1 MKICQNPLV
10 MSKQSN
16 KKANAQVNVQSN
28 TQFNGQSNMQS
39 GKPRLPKIFVLDTN
53 IILHDSRSI
62 YNFQEND
69 LVIPIA
75 VIEELDKF
83 KKSTDVLGYNARE
96 FMRKIDILSAD
107 KNFFKGEG
115 FSLGKGLGTLRVEIN
130 HPFPLELQ
138 GSFKDDI
145 QDHRILAV
153 AIWVKNQNPQ
163 RFVAL
168 VTKDVNLR
176 MKARALGMVAQDYL
190 TDRIE
195 EKHIEKNEKRVQVIN
210 NLPKNLVERVASGG
224 ITVDEVRYK
233 KQPAN
238 QLYKFRYEV
247 LPGAATIGPGTT
259 GTAAQGADAQNGAVQ
274 ESEGKRKQAYEY
286 LLARFDAPT
295 NSIVPV
301 KPCTAYGI
309 QPRNSEQVFA
319 MDALMNPQVQ
329 LISLT
334 GTAGTGKTLLA
345 LAAALEQADNFSQI
359 LLARPVIPL
368 KNQEIGY
375 LPGDAKDKIGP
386 YMLPLYD
393 NLAVIKKQF
402 GISSKENVKI
412 EDMLRREKLLIS
424 PLAYIRGRSLSNVFF
439 IIDEAQNLTPHE
451 VKTII
456 TRAGEG
462 TKIVFTGDIQQID
475 QPYLDKWSNGLTH
488 INDKLYGEP
497 LFEHVN
503 LTKGERSK
511 LSELAGK
518 KL

>member
-1 MKICQNPLV
+1 
-10 MSKQSN
+10 
-16 KKANAQVNVQSN
+16 
-28 TQFNGQSNMQS
+28 MQS

-247 LPGAATIGPGTT
+247 QPGADQKDNA
-259 GTAAQGADAQNGAVQ
+259 
-274 ESEGKRKQAYEY
+274 KRRQAYEY

>member
-1 MKICQNPLV
+1 

-16 KKANAQVNVQSN
+16 KKANAQVNV
-28 TQFNGQSNMQS
+28 QS

-210 NLPKNLVERVASGG
+210 NLPKNTIERVASGG

-274 ESEGKRKQAYEY
+274 KSEGKRRQAYEY

>member
-1 MKICQNPLV
+1 MKICQNTLA

-16 KKANAQVNVQSN
+16 KKANAQVNV
-28 TQFNGQSNMQS
+28 QS

-210 NLPKNLVERVASGG
+210 NLPKNTIERVASGG

-247 LPGAATIGPGTT
+247 LPGAA
-259 GTAAQGADAQNGAVQ
+259 Q

>member
-1 MKICQNPLV
+1 

-16 KKANAQVNVQSN
+16 KKANAKVNAKANAQVNVQSN
-28 TQFNGQSNMQS
+28 TQYNAQYNMQS

-210 NLPKNLVERVASGG
+210 NLPKNMIERVASGG

-247 LPGAATIGPGTT
+247 LPGAA
-259 GTAAQGADAQNGAVQ
+259 Q
-274 ESEGKRKQAYEY
+274 ESEGKRRQAYEY

>member
-1 MKICQNPLV
+1 

-16 KKANAQVNVQSN
+16 KKANAQVNV
-28 TQFNGQSNMQS
+28 QS

-247 LPGAATIGPGTT
+247 LPGAATQATGP
-259 GTAAQGADAQNGAVQ
+259 QGADAQNGAVQ
-274 ESEGKRKQAYEY
+274 KSEGKRKLAYEY

>member
-1 MKICQNPLV
+1 

-16 KKANAQVNVQSN
+16 KKANAQVNV
-28 TQFNGQSNMQS
+28 QS

-210 NLPKNLVERVASGG
+210 NLPKNTIERVASGG

-247 LPGAATIGPGTT
+247 LPGAA
-259 GTAAQGADAQNGAVQ
+259 Q
-274 ESEGKRKQAYEY
+274 ESEGKRRQAYEY

-301 KPCTAYGI
+301 KPCIAYGI

>member
-1 MKICQNPLV
+1 

-16 KKANAQVNVQSN
+16 KKANAQVNV
-28 TQFNGQSNMQS
+28 QS

-176 MKARALGMVAQDYL
+176 MKARALGMIAQDYL

-210 NLPKNLVERVASGG
+210 NLPKNLVDRVASGG

-247 LPGAATIGPGTT
+247 LPGTATIGPGTT
-259 GTAAQGADAQNGAVQ
+259 GTGPQGADAQNGAVQ
-274 ESEGKRKQAYEY
+274 ESEGKRRQAYEY

>member
-1 MKICQNPLV
+1 

-16 KKANAQVNVQSN
+16 KKANAQVNV
-28 TQFNGQSNMQS
+28 QS

-210 NLPKNLVERVASGG
+210 NLPKNTIERVASGG

-247 LPGAATIGPGTT
+247 LPGAATQATGP
-259 GTAAQGADAQNGAVQ
+259 QGADAQNGAVQ
-274 ESEGKRKQAYEY
+274 KSEGKRKQAYEY

>member
-1 MKICQNPLV
+1 MKICQNTLA

-28 TQFNGQSNMQS
+28 TQYNAQYNVQS

-210 NLPKNLVERVASGG
+210 NLPKNTIERVASGG

-247 LPGAATIGPGTT
+247 QPGADQKDNA
-259 GTAAQGADAQNGAVQ
+259 
-274 ESEGKRKQAYEY
+274 KRRQAYEY

-301 KPCTAYGI
+301 KPCIAYGI

>member
-1 MKICQNPLV
+1 MKICQNTLA

-16 KKANAQVNVQSN
+16 KKANAQANLQAN
-28 TQFNGQSNMQS
+28 LQFNGQSNMQS

-130 HPFPLELQ
+130 HPFPVELQ

-247 LPGAATIGPGTT
+247 
-259 GTAAQGADAQNGAVQ
+259 QSGADQKDNA
-274 ESEGKRKQAYEY
+274 KRRQAYEY

>member
-1 MKICQNPLV
+1 MKICQNTLA

-16 KKANAQVNVQSN
+16 KKANAQVNV
-28 TQFNGQSNMQS
+28 QS

-274 ESEGKRKQAYEY
+274 KSEGKRKQAYEY

>member
-1 MKICQNPLV
+1 MKICQNTLA

-16 KKANAQVNVQSN
+16 NKANAQVNV
-28 TQFNGQSNMQS
+28 QS

-195 EKHIEKNEKRVQVIN
+195 EKHIEKNEKRVLVIN

-247 LPGAATIGPGTT
+247 LPGAGTQATGP
-259 GTAAQGADAQNGAVQ
+259 QGADAQNGAVQ
-274 ESEGKRKQAYEY
+274 KSEGKRKQAYEY

>member
-1 MKICQNPLV
+1 MKICQNTLA

-16 KKANAQVNVQSN
+16 NKANAQVNV
-28 TQFNGQSNMQS
+28 QS

-210 NLPKNLVERVASGG
+210 NLPKNTIERVASGG

-274 ESEGKRKQAYEY
+274 KSEGKRKQAYEY

>member
-1 MKICQNPLV
+1 MKICQNTLA

-28 TQFNGQSNMQS
+28 TQYNAQYNMQS

-210 NLPKNLVERVASGG
+210 NLPKNTIDRVASGG

-247 LPGAATIGPGTT
+247 QPGADQKDNA
-259 GTAAQGADAQNGAVQ
+259 
-274 ESEGKRKQAYEY
+274 KRKQAYEY

-301 KPCTAYGI
+301 KPCIAYGI

-345 LAAALEQADNFSQI
+345 LAAALEQADNLSQI

-488 INDKLYGEP
+488 INEKLYGEP

>member
-1 MKICQNPLV
+1 

-16 KKANAQVNVQSN
+16 KKANAQVNV
-28 TQFNGQSNMQS
+28 QS

-247 LPGAATIGPGTT
+247 
-259 GTAAQGADAQNGAVQ
+259 QSGADQKDNA
-274 ESEGKRKQAYEY
+274 KRRQAYEY